1 MAEKVLDLKLKYKN
15 KFVDNARYL
24 RDFKSQFQIG
34 SNKNI
39 FWQILDRA
47 FPDKYTLISKSGN
60 LFNMHL
66 RKDMQVSVIKDGKEM
81 STDELRSKKII
92 QGDKLKLDNT
102 TEGSVSFGE
111 NWKIEFAFITP
122 YSYKP
127 SREEIAIA
135 KQFAHWSP
143 RTPES
148 KFTNTFLII
157 ALIITFIGL
166 YIGQKNYVPPVRI
179 NFAERLQ
186 RIEQLATYVETDIG
200 KEIGSEQGTAEEGDT
215 EEEVGEEVAEAAAMS
230 SEDFQNMFGMALG
243 EGGGGAE
250 GDFSNELLEV
260 TQMEEIVAATVGGG
274 SGGGSGS
281 GPGAAGTGFGD
292 LDTAG
297 SGGFDLSTAGG
308 GLGSLEGYEGLDLG
322 SGSGFEEVDLASLGG
337 DLGEFTT
344 TKVTS
349 TEHFANIKKRFAGI
363 KMIKQGTIKIE
374 DQTPEAKTELA
385 AINQVVNAYKPQI
398 TKLYSVESM
407 MMDMYGTVEFSII
420 INDNGKVEAVDT
432 EVTSGSYFTD
442 SFLDKSRKIIE
453 KWKFQVK
460 SAVGYSFRMKFL
472 KRQ

>member
-15 KFVDNARYL
+15 KFIDNARYL

-34 SNKNI
+34 SDKSI

-60 LFNMHL
+60 FFNLHL
-66 RKDMQVSVIKDGKEM
+66 RKDMLVKLIKDGKEL
-81 STDELRSKKII
+81 SNDELKSANII
-92 QGDKLKLDNT
+92 QDDKLKLESN
-102 TEGSVSFGE
+102 TEGSVTFGGK
-111 NWKIEFAFITP
+111 WTIEFAFITP
-122 YSYKP
+122 YMYKP
-127 SREEIAIA
+127 SREETAIA
-135 KQFAHWSP
+135 RQFAHWSP
-143 RTPES
+143 RSPES
-148 KFTNTFLII
+148 KFTNIFLII
-157 ALIITFIGL
+157 ALLVTFIGL

-179 NFAERLQ
+179 DFAERLQ
-186 RIEQLATYVETDIG
+186 RIEQLATYVETDIPEVG
-200 KEIGSEQGTAEEGDT
+200 PEQGTATEGDT
-215 EEEVGEEVAEAAAMS
+215 EEDIGEEVAEAAAMS
-230 SEDFQNMFGMALG
+230 SADFQNMFGMELG
-243 EGGGGAE
+243 SGGGAE

-274 SGGGSGS
+274 SGGGSGP
-281 GPGAAGTGFGD
+281 GPGQAGTGFGD

-297 SGGFDLSTAGG
+297 SGGFDLSTAGD
-308 GLGSLEGYEGLDLG
+308 GLGSLEGYEGIDLG

-337 DLGEFTT
+337 DIGDFKT

-349 TEHFANIKKRFAGI
+349 TEHFASIKKRFGNL
-363 KMIKQGTIKIE
+363 KVIKQSEIKIE

-398 TKLYSVESM
+398 SKLYSVESM
-407 MMDMYGTVEFSII
+407 MMDMYGTIEFSII
-420 INDNGKVEAVDT
+420 INASGKVEAVDT
-432 EVTSGSYFTD
+432 SVTSGSYFTD

-460 SAVGYSFRMKFL
+460 SPVGYSFRMKFL